1 MPRYD
6 DQTNDDILPQS
17 ERFQALSPEEYELL
31 WGHPVFS
38 DSDRALV
45 FQLNAREQE
54 HFDQLCTPKNQG
66 QFPAAAWLL
75 QGTAAFLRADAG
87 PGRRRPGLPSG
98 EVPGW

>member
-17 ERFQALSPEEYELL
+17 ERFQALFPEEYELL

-38 DSDRALV
+38 DSDQALV

-54 HFDQLCTPKNQG
+54 YFD
-66 QFPAAAWLL
+66 
-75 QGTAAFLRADAG
+75 
-87 PGRRRPGLPSG
+87 
-98 EVPGW
+98 